1 MRLNGFVSIARE
13 MLLPTLAALV
23 VVALPSLA
31 YSDPIDPTW
40 NSGIWDDDDF
50 DNVVLAITHTLVVA
64 DPGPAIVL
72 RFDAASFPVCLPVER
87 CALTLCPLDW
97 FEGRA
102 PPVA

>member
-1 MRLNGFVSIARE
+1 MPPFCFLRRPDSEHAH
-13 MLLPTLAALV
+13 
-23 VVALPSLA
+23 
-31 YSDPIDPTW
+31 
-40 NSGIWDDDDF
+40 DDF

-72 RFDAASFPVCLPVER
+72 HFDAASFPVCLSVER